1 MNLYHNRFRIVPVL
15 NSRLEIGICGK
26 NWQEFSRFA
35 QSFKLLP
42 VASPSW
48 ILSLLSLETMTPK
61 NPFSKR
67 ALDRQVILS
76 LNTIRYRKKENDT
89 NKIGRSFYAKQS
101 IVTMSIVLDFF
112 SIQLSL
118 FRNQYRIPCSLN
130 RR

>member
-1 MNLYHNRFRIVPVL
+1 
-15 NSRLEIGICGK
+15 
-26 NWQEFSRFA
+26 
-35 QSFKLLP
+35 
-42 VASPSW
+42 
-48 ILSLLSLETMTPK
+48 MTPK